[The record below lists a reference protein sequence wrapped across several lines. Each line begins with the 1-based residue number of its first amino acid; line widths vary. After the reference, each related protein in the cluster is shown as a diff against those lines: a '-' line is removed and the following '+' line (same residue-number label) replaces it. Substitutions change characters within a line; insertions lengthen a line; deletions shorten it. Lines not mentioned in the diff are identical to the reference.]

1 VRAGNG
7 EAAWARLGI
16 SESSLWCTS
25 GGEVGV
31 YRGNELRRSSR
42 GGWFGLGHGA
52 MVGQWCDLKLG
63 WWRGKVVKEVTGG
76 AIYWAFVRGSPI
88 RVGLYLQSGS
98 GSIPFRFVLDLTM
111 F

>member
-1 VRAGNG
+1 
-7 EAAWARLGI
+7 
-16 SESSLWCTS
+16 
-25 GGEVGV
+25 
-31 YRGNELRRSSR
+31 
-42 GGWFGLGHGA
+42 
-52 MVGQWCDLKLG
+52 
-63 WWRGKVVKEVTGG
+63 VVKEVTGG